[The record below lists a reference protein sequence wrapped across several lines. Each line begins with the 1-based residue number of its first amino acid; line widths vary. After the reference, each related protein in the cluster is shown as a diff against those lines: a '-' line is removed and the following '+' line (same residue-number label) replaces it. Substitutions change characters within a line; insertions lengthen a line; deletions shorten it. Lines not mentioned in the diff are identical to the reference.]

1 MPHEHPPH
9 ELEPLPVTDSDRG
22 FGERTPPAG
31 TPEHL
36 LQVGLIVLLAVWSF
50 QVVRP
55 FLLTVAWGIII
66 AVTLAPAYERLEI
79 ALNRRR
85 ALAAAITTLLAL
97 ALLVVPAVLL
107 SDTLVTS
114 VEHFSHRLDEDGIR
128 IPPPPEVI
136 GNLPVVGHW
145 LEERWLKA
153 SQAPEE
159 VRSALA
165 RHLKPVAAWLVTAA
179 AGMTVALAQFVVAI
193 VVAGFLLMRAPEV
206 IEWSDRIVRRVAAD
220 KGTKLVALAKVT
232 IRNVSRGVLGVA
244 LIQTLCAGVAFLL
257 VGLPAAGLWAL
268 LCFFLAVVQ
277 VGTLPIVA
285 PAAIYVFFTAD
296 LWIAIPF
303 AIWCGFVGLIDNVL
317 KPLLLHRGLPAPLW
331 VVVVGSIGGILSS
344 GVIGLFTG
352 PVVLVLGYALLRAWL
367 DEDGEHPAPEPT
379 DREDRQTGA

>member
-22 FGERTPPAG
+22 FGERTPRAG

-36 LQVGLIVLLAVWSF
+36 LQIGLVVLLGVWSF
-50 QVVRP
+50 NVVQP

-66 AVTLAPAYERLEI
+66 AVTLAPGYERLEA

-85 ALAAAITTLLAL
+85 EIAAAITTLLAL

-107 SDTLVTS
+107 GDTLVTS
-114 VEHFSHRLDEDGIR
+114 VEHFSHRLDEEGIR

-153 SQAPEE
+153 SEAPEE

-179 AGMTVALAQFVVAI
+179 AGMTVALAQFVLAI

-244 LIQTLCAGVAFLL
+244 
-257 VGLPAAGLWAL
+257 
-268 LCFFLAVVQ
+268 
-277 VGTLPIVA
+277 
-285 PAAIYVFFTAD
+285 
-296 LWIAIPF
+296 
-303 AIWCGFVGLIDNVL
+303 
-317 KPLLLHRGLPAPLW
+317 R
-331 VVVVGSIGGILSS
+331 IL
-344 GVIGLFTG
+344 T
-352 PVVLVLGYALLRAWL
+352 
-367 DEDGEHPAPEPT
+367 
-379 DREDRQTGA
+379 Q